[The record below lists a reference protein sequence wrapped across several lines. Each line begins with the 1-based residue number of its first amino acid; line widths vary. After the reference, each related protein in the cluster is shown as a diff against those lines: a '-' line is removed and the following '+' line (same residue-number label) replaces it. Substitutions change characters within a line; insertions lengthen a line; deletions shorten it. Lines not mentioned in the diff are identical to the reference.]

1 MPVRSLLVMSVA
13 ASGSV
18 RAGMKEDS
26 KGERV
31 TLKTGSAWL
40 GFVAGL
46 LVVGGVALGLPASV
60 LHAEGEPSPAVS
72 AEAWKKM
79 VDDAGVSAIVTS
91 QVKAIDKSMKSAG
104 TFRRAL
110 KKVEITGR
118 ILAVAGNVET
128 FRTEGDAGK
137 KGAALREAGLA
148 LTKAATDKK
157 FEDAE
162 KALAKVKAFPESIEL
177 AADGKPT
184 DWKSL
189 MDMDG
194 LMTGVASADNEL
206 KAIVTGK
213 PEEFK
218 KSAKDVASWGMLMAY
233 FGRVTREHE
242 ADEDWKKWCD
252 DMSTHS
258 LALAKALTDKDLD
271 AAKASRDELMKSC
284 EACHEAYRVE
294 E

>member
-1 MPVRSLLVMSVA
+1 V
-13 ASGSV
+13 G
-18 RAGMKEDS
+18 
-26 KGERV
+26 
-31 TLKTGSAWL
+31 
-40 GFVAGL
+40 AGL
-46 LVVGGVALGLPASV
+46 VLGWPTRAI
-60 LHAEGEPSPAVS
+60 HAEGESSPSTDPG
-72 AEAWKKM
+72 EWKKL
-79 VDDAGVSAIVTS
+79 VDDAGVESIVS
-91 QVKAIDKSMKSAG
+91 GQVKGIEKSMKSAG

-118 ILAVAGNVET
+118 VLAIAGNAET
-128 FRTEGDAGK
+128 FRAEGEGAK

-148 LTKAATDKK
+148 LTKAAVDKK

-162 KALAKVKAFPESIEL
+162 KALATVKGFPGSIEP

-194 LMTGVASADNEL
+194 LMMGVASADNEL
-206 KAIVTGK
+206 KGVVTGK

-218 KSAKDVASWGMLMAY
+218 KNAKDAASWGMLMAY

-242 ADEDWKKWCD
+242 SDGEWKKWCD
-252 DMSTHS
+252 DMTTHS
-258 LALAKALTDKDLD
+258 LALAKALEAKDLD
-271 AAKASRDELMKSC
+271 GAKSSRDELMKSC

-294 E
+294 D

>member
-1 MPVRSLLVMSVA
+1 
-13 ASGSV
+13 
-18 RAGMKEDS
+18 MKDHS

-31 TLKTGSAWL
+31 TLKSWL
-40 GFVAGL
+40 GC
-46 LVVGGVALGLPASV
+46 VVVLAVIGGVVLGLPATL
-60 LHAEGEPSPAVS
+60 LHAEGNASPAVS
-72 AEAWKKM
+72 ADAWKKM
-79 VDDAGVSAIVTS
+79 VDDAGVAEIVAS
-91 QVKAIDKSMKSAG
+91 QVKSIDKSMKSAG

-118 ILAVAGNVET
+118 ILAIAGNVET
-128 FRTEGDAGK
+128 FRSEGDGAK

-148 LTKAATDKK
+148 LTKAATEKK

-162 KALAKVKAFPESIEL
+162 KALATVKAFPGSIEP

-213 PEEFK
+213 PEDFK
-218 KSAKDVASWGMLMAY
+218 KNAKDAASWGMLMAY

-242 ADEDWKKWCD
+242 ADGDWKKWCD
-252 DMSTHS
+252 EMSTHS
-258 LALAKALTDKDLD
+258 LALAKALSDKDAD